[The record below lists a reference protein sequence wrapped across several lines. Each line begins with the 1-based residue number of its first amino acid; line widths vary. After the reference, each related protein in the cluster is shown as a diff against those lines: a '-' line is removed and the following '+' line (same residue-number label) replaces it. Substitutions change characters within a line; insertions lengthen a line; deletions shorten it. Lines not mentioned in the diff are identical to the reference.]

1 MVMVTLEL
9 FLSLCETVLSF
20 IFTIFYSGSFTF
32 IVYIMKMVKLHKKL
46 LLISMIAV
54 LEFSILKYVS
64 LSCLFQVDMIECCED
79 AYKKFHPD

>member
-20 IFTIFYSGSFTF
+20 IFTIFYSGIFTF

-46 LLISMIAV
+46 STFDLYDCCFRV
-54 LEFSILKYVS
+54 LNTQICFIVLSVS
-64 LSCLFQVDMIECCED
+64 G
-79 AYKKFHPD
+79 